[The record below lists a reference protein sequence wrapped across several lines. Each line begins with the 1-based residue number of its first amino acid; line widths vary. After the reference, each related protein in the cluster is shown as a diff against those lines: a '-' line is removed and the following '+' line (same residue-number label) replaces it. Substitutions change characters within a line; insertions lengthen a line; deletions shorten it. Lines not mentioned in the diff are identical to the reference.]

1 MDPRER
7 AAVDVAASALRSL
20 RDARSLTNSEGGVG
34 VELSAGAFDLKR
46 RRIVKVG
53 DRMTRRLA
61 RPRGRLEAW
70 PRRLLFDLAPLPR
83 ALSDSAEALRLGKP
97 FVPPTREGDS
107 YPVVDETGVYV
118 ARCPAKSQGLNEP
131 LGAGYENGCCRPGT
145 RLLST
150 DFFSIVGSYCSLPP
164 PIV

>member
-118 ARCPAKSQGLNEP
+118 ARCQSGTCPTTVFDLFYYFDLSALPGSQFVLII
-131 LGAGYENGCCRPGT
+131 L
-145 RLLST
+145 
-150 DFFSIVGSYCSLPP
+150 
-164 PIV
+164 